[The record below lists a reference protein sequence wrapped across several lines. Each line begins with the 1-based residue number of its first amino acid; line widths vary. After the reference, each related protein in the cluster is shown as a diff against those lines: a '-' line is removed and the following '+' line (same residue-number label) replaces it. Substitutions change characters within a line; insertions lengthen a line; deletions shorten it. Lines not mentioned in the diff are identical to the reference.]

1 MSIMFVNNL
10 LQVVFIN
17 FQKRDKR
24 HHLKILSDRLHHLH
38 DIWDLVSILAAD
50 DDDGAG
56 VGGPERGR
64 SPEEFTTNIAVARQA
79 QLWVGN
85 LSVKTEIQNHA
96 VLTLENIGASLPDQ
110 ELFNEF
116 PAQVVFHSIRDK
128 RLQRLQ

>member
-38 DIWDLVSILAAD
+38 DIRDLVSILAAD

-56 VGGPERGR
+56 VGGTECGC
-64 SPEEFTTNIAVARQA
+64 SPEEFFSDIALTRQSE
-79 QLWVGN
+79 LWVGN
-85 LSVKTEIQNHA
+85 LSVKTE
-96 VLTLENIGASLPDQ
+96 V
-110 ELFNEF
+110 
-116 PAQVVFHSIRDK
+116 
-128 RLQRLQ
+128 